1 VSRTRALIVVGLLVV
16 FVIAGGVVIS
26 AVSQQGGKA
35 RTFDVI
41 VTHAAS
47 MSPDTLRA
55 NQNDTVTINL
65 RSDTTG
71 EVHLHEYDI
80 AFNAIAGQVVTHTF
94 KADKTCSC
102 DIEWESTS
110 HPLGVMVVSP

>member
-1 VSRTRALIVVGLLVV
+1 VVGLIVV
-16 FVIAGGVVIS
+16 FIIAGAVVNS

-35 RTFDVI
+35 RTFDVT
-41 VTHAAS
+41 VTHAAA

-55 NQNDTVTINL
+55 NQNDTITINVH
-65 RSDTTG
+65 SDTTG

-80 AFNAIAGQVVTHTF
+80 AFNAVAGQVVTHTF

-102 DIEWESTS
+102 DLEWESTG
-110 HPLGVMVVSP
+110 HPLGVLVVSP